1 MRHLIAVPAV
11 FLCLSGTAHAVDY
24 QQLGESVDTG
34 KATAAVM
41 EQDMQKGYDA
51 VDKPTAAESVD
62 TGKAVDALMK

>member
-34 KATAAVM
+34 KA
-41 EQDMQKGYDA
+41 
-51 VDKPTAAESVD
+51 
-62 TGKAVDALMK
+62 VDALMK